1 MIFKRNKKL
10 KEKIEEKDE
19 RIEKLVDQ
27 VQELVDQ
34 RYQYKHLNETLERTI
49 KAKDAYIFQLEKN
62 DAARLPDRGEVT

>member
-10 KEKIEEKDE
+10 KEKIEEKEE
-19 RIEKLVDQ
+19 RIKKLEDH
-27 VQELVDQ
+27 VQEMVDHRHHYTQ
-34 RYQYKHLNETLERTI
+34 LNETLERTI